1 MVSHSPDRTRELLNH
16 ALRALACGSGDLAAR
31 LKNAH
36 SDALIQFLGGTTE
49 MESVSEELRD
59 LMEFEADKV
68 LHIREDEKGNTSES
82 FLKCRLIFE
91 QQKIIVL
98 YIFVLLFSRINF

>member
-59 LMEFEADKV
+59 LMDYFAQEPKTG
-68 LHIREDEKGNTSES
+68 LQ
-82 FLKCRLIFE
+82 IFE
-91 QQKIIVL
+91 SLPADTLREIAVE
-98 YIFVLLFSRINF
+98 IFELFFKVSRRV